1 MNTESK
7 LIERAKRIFDNNDNL
22 IGLWNDFC
30 ADNNCNEDIIYH
42 NSPEQMA
49 EMFPESIELYKAL
62 GRGSF
67 NISHHYFRMR
77 NDALVTFTD
86 LQDDNSPIDFRL
98 LAEWVDE
105 QESDDTDY

>member
-62 GRGSF
+62 KRGSV
-67 NISHHYFRMR
+67 NISHYYFRLR
-77 NDALVTFTD
+77 NDAVVTFTY
-86 LQDDNSPIDFRL
+86 LHDDNSPIDFRL
-98 LAEWVDE
+98 LAEWLDE
-105 QESDDTDY
+105 RDEDYDL

>member
-1 MNTESK
+1 MTTESQ
-7 LIERAKRIFDNNDNL
+7 LIEKAKHFKNNEELIELWNNFCDNNNYH
-22 IGLWNDFC
+22 
-30 ADNNCNEDIIYH
+30 EDIIQH
-42 NSPEQMA
+42 NTADQVA

-86 LQDDNSPIDFRL
+86 LQDDNSPVDFRL